1 MLFEFARALGHR
13 FTPIAKA
20 LQLQTV
26 TDVMR
31 GNLEAARGTFGDSY
45 IGNWCLVAPPATPTV
60 DPLGRVTTTCDVVG
74 VQVGSEWISLGA
86 KDVRWSK
93 FSQDA
98 QAGEVALFCAFGS
111 RLFLGEHFT
120 ALNGAGAFLSFDVD
134 NKKVG
139 LSGYPAS
146 AGAGAAYL
154 TIDTTTIGLVS
165 ATGGASFTVKAD
177 QITASGGAISLNGG
191 TVNLGTGA
199 ADPVVTV
206 SKLQAV
212 LSTIVSWMATHVH
225 TGGTLAGAL
234 TGVSASVP
242 LTATGS
248 TRVNAAI

>member
-1 MLFEFARALGHR
+1 MKIEIAHAFGHR
-13 FTPIAKA
+13 YTATNKA
-20 LQLQTV
+20 LQLQLV
-26 TDVMR
+26 TDYDPANAATGR
-31 GNLEAARGTFGDSY
+31 GGFGDSFV
-45 IGNWCLVAPPATPTV
+45 GNWCLVAPPAAPALDLAGTV
-60 DPLGRVTTTCDVVG
+60 SSACEVVG
-74 VQVGSEWISLGA
+74 VQVGDQILALGA
-86 KDVRWSK
+86 RDVRWSK

-212 LSTIVSWMATHVH
+212 LSTIVAWMAAHVH
-225 TGGTLAGAL
+225 AGGTLPGAL